1 MPKTSLTRWNSW
13 LEAVIIHQKLFKSYE
28 NLIQNLI
35 KARISSPL
43 IPVIKKSIENPLLY
57 QQIKFIANISAPIIK
72 AISQTQ
78 SQGLMVTNIYKYCSD
93 LMDLFREMYVNI
105 ETNGHQLN
113 EYKSSLNEKDFM
125 YFKDSVINS
134 LNQTLIK
141 LELYFDFGKEPPMNF
156 LKSIQI
162 FNPQK
167 AKYLSNSANKCIEE
181 HDSIPEIHNLMVSGD
196 LMLKSQFIAEFK
208 SYLNDCKEYEK
219 PNDIHTNVY
228 IPNYWKSHFDNW
240 KLLAPIVYK
249 HLFIPISSAEVER
262 SFSCYNNIL
271 IDKRYNLSEDTLKYL
286 TSLYFNS
293 V

>member
-1 MPKTSLTRWNSW
+1 
-13 LEAVIIHQKLFKSYE
+13 
-28 NLIQNLI
+28 
-35 KARISSPL
+35 
-43 IPVIKKSIENPLLY
+43 
-57 QQIKFIANISAPIIK
+57 
-72 AISQTQ
+72 
-78 SQGLMVTNIYKYCSD
+78 
-93 LMDLFREMYVNI
+93 MDLFREMYVNI

-141 LELYFDFGKEPPMNF
+141 LELYFDFGKEPAMNF

-181 HDSIPEIHNLMVSGD
+181 LDSIPEIHNLMVSGD

-208 SYLNDCKEYEK
+208 SYLKDCKEYEK

-249 HLFIPISSAEVER
+249 HLFILISSAEVER

-271 IDKRYNLSEDTLKYL
+271 IGKRYNLSEDTLKYL